1 MGMKPYVVD
10 GVVMVK
16 RMAVTLVAGM
26 FLGAAVAA
34 AGYKVK
40 EVPESIQKKALRT
53 CYLPQAE
60 GEMTIYVV
68 ENGKIKCWRWK

>member
-1 MGMKPYVVD
+1 MKPYVVD
-10 GVVMVK
+10 GRAMVK
-16 RMAVTLVAGM
+16 RMAVVLVAGL
-26 FLGAAVAA
+26 FVGAAAAA

-40 EVPESIQKKALRT
+40 EVPEGIQEQALRT

-68 ENGKIKCWRWK
+68 ENGAIKCWRWK

>member
-1 MGMKPYVVD
+1 MKPYVVD
-10 GVVMVK
+10 GRAMVK
-16 RMAVTLVAGM
+16 RMAVVLAAGM

-40 EVPESIQKKALRT
+40 EVTDGIQGQALRT

-68 ENGKIKCWRWK
+68 EGGGIKCWRGK